1 MDFFNVLTLF
11 GGLAM
16 FLFGMNYMGTGL
28 EKSAGG
34 ALERVLERMTNNP
47 IKGVIL
53 GAVVTAV
60 IQSSSATTV
69 MIVGFVNSGIMKLSQ
84 AIGIIMGA
92 NIGTTATAWILSLS
106 GLSGGEWYIQL
117 FKSDSLAPIAAVIG
131 LIMMMIC
138 KNDRK
143 KEIGSIFLGFAIL
156 MFGMSAMSDAVAP
169 LKSDPNFA
177 NILLL
182 FTNPALGVLAGTVL
196 TAVIQSS
203 SASVGILQALSST
216 GALPYSAAMPIIM
229 GQNIGTCAT
238 ALLSAMGA
246 SKNAKRASFVHLYFN
261 LIGTVIFLVVYYLI
275 DAFIGFPFTDDMV
288 TAQGIATIHTLFN
301 LSTTAVLLPFYKLL
315 GKLAEKT
322 VREHSKKS
330 KKEDDQQQPLL
341 DERFLSSPTFALE
354 QCVSVTGRMAAI
366 SGDAIKRALDLVANY
381 DEHEAQHVVK
391 AEDEVDLYEDKLG
404 TFLVKLSARDLSIDD
419 SQTATRLLHN
429 IGDLE
434 RISDHAVNIQE
445 AAKEMMEKKITFSDD
460 AKRELEIIS
469 SAVSEIID
477 RTIKAL
483 LRNDLTAAT
492 DVEPLEQVIDELRDQ
507 IRSNHI
513 DRLQEGKCT
522 IELGFILS
530 DLLTN
535 YERVSDHC
543 SNIAATMIKSAE
555 QSYETHKYL
564 NDLKNSKNEHFE
576 AEYKNC
582 REKYAI

>member
-1 MDFFNVLTLF
+1 MDIFSVITML
-11 GGLAM
+11 GGLAL
-16 FLFGMNYMGTGL
+16 FLFGMTYMGNGL

-34 ALERVLERMTNNP
+34 ALERILERMTNNP
-47 IKGVIL
+47 IKGVLL

-69 MIVGFVNSGIMKLSQ
+69 MVVGFVNSGIMKLTQ

-92 NIGTTATAWILSLS
+92 NIGTTATAWILSLN
-106 GLSGGEWYIQL
+106 GLAGDEWYIQL
-117 FKSDSLAPIAAVIG
+117 FKPDSLSPIAALIG
-131 LIMMMIC
+131 LIMTMAC

-143 KEIGSIFLGFAIL
+143 KDVGSILLGFAIL
-156 MFGMSAMSDAVAP
+156 MFGMSMMSDAVAP
-169 LKSDPNFA
+169 LKENEAFR
-177 NILLL
+177 NMLLL
-182 FTNPALGVLAGTVL
+182 FTNPVLGVLAGALL
-196 TAVIQSS
+196 TAIIQSS
-203 SASVGILQALSST
+203 SASVGILQAISST

-238 ALLSAMGA
+238 AMLSSIGA
-246 SKNAKRASFVHLYFN
+246 SKNAKRTAFVHLYFN
-261 LIGTVIFLVVYYLI
+261 IIGTVIFLIGYYLI
-275 DAFIGFPFTDDMV
+275 EALVGFAFTDDMV
-288 TAQGIATIHTLFN
+288 TAQGIATIHTTFN
-301 LSTTAVLLPFYKLL
+301 LITTAILLPFYKLL

-322 VREHSKKS
+322 VRENVKKP
-330 KKEDDQQQPLL
+330 KEEKHPLL
-341 DERFLSSPTFALE
+341 DERFLTSPTFALE
-354 QCVSVTGRMAAI
+354 QCVSVTGRMAAL
-366 SGDAIKRALDLVANY
+366 SGDAIKRALDLVEKY
-381 DEHEAQHVVK
+381 DAHEAEHVIK
-391 AEDEVDLYEDKLG
+391 AEDEVDIYEDKLG
-404 TFLVKLSARDLSIDD
+404 TFLVKLSARDLSIED

-445 AAKEMMEKKITFSDD
+445 AAKEMVDKKITFSDE
-460 AKRELEIIS
+460 AKREIRVIS
-469 SAVSEIID
+469 AAVSDIID

-483 LRNDLTAAT
+483 FRNDLGAAT
-492 DVEPLEQVIDELRDQ
+492 DVEPLEQVIDDLKET
-507 IRSNHI
+507 IRGNHI

-564 NDLKNSKNEHFE
+564 NELKNSGNEHFE
-576 AEYKNC
+576 AEFKAC
-582 REKYAI
+582 KAKYAL

>member
-1 MDFFNVLTLF
+1 MDIFSVITML
-11 GGLAM
+11 GGLAL
-16 FLFGMNYMGTGL
+16 FLFGMTYMGNGL

-34 ALERVLERMTNNP
+34 ALERILERMTNNP
-47 IKGVIL
+47 IKGVLL

-69 MIVGFVNSGIMKLSQ
+69 MVVGFVNSGIMKLTQ

-92 NIGTTATAWILSLS
+92 NIGTTATAWILSLN
-106 GLSGGEWYIQL
+106 GLAGDEWYIQL
-117 FKSDSLAPIAAVIG
+117 FKPDSLSPIAALIG
-131 LIMMMIC
+131 LIMTMAC

-143 KEIGSIFLGFAIL
+143 KDVGSILLGFAIL
-156 MFGMSAMSDAVAP
+156 MFGMSMMSDAVAP
-169 LKSDPNFA
+169 LKENEAFR
-177 NILLL
+177 NMLLL
-182 FTNPALGVLAGTVL
+182 FTNPVLGVLAGALL
-196 TAVIQSS
+196 TAIIQSS
-203 SASVGILQALSST
+203 SASVGILQAISST

-238 ALLSAMGA
+238 AMLSSIGA
-246 SKNAKRASFVHLYFN
+246 NKNAKRTAFVHLYFN
-261 LIGTVIFLVVYYLI
+261 VIGTVVFLIGYYLI
-275 DAFIGFPFTDDMV
+275 EALVGFAFTDDMV
-288 TAQGIATIHTLFN
+288 TAQGIATIHTIFN
-301 LSTTAVLLPFYKLL
+301 LVTTAILLPFYKLL

-322 VREHSKKS
+322 VRENVKKP
-330 KKEDDQQQPLL
+330 KEEKHPLL
-341 DERFLSSPTFALE
+341 DERFLTSPTFALE
-354 QCVSVTGRMAAI
+354 QCVSVTGRMAAL
-366 SGDAIKRALDLVANY
+366 SGDAIKRALDLVEKY
-381 DEHEAQHVVK
+381 DAHEAEHVIK
-391 AEDEVDLYEDKLG
+391 AEDEVDIYEDKLG
-404 TFLVKLSARDLSIDD
+404 TFLVKLSARDLSIED

-445 AAKEMMEKKITFSDD
+445 AAKEMVDKKITFSDE
-460 AKRELEIIS
+460 AKREIRVIS
-469 SAVSEIID
+469 AAVSDIID

-483 LRNDLTAAT
+483 IRNDLDAAT
-492 DVEPLEQVIDELRDQ
+492 DVEPLEQVIDDLKET
-507 IRSNHI
+507 IRGNHI

-564 NDLKNSKNEHFE
+564 NELKNSGNEHFE
-576 AEYKNC
+576 AEFKAC
-582 REKYAI
+582 KAKYAL

>member
-1 MDFFNVLTLF
+1 MDIFSVITML
-11 GGLAM
+11 GGLAL
-16 FLFGMNYMGTGL
+16 FLFGMTYMGNGL

-34 ALERVLERMTNNP
+34 ALERILERMTNNP
-47 IKGVIL
+47 IKGVLL

-69 MIVGFVNSGIMKLSQ
+69 MVVGFVNSGIMKLTQ

-92 NIGTTATAWILSLS
+92 NIGTTATAWILSLN
-106 GLSGGEWYIQL
+106 GLAGDEWYIQL
-117 FKSDSLAPIAAVIG
+117 FKPDALSPIAALIG
-131 LIMMMIC
+131 LLMTMVC

-143 KEIGSIFLGFAIL
+143 KDIGSILLGFAIL
-156 MFGMSAMSDAVAP
+156 MFGMSMMSDAVAP
-169 LKSDPNFA
+169 LKENEAFR
-177 NILLL
+177 NMLLL
-182 FTNPALGVLAGTVL
+182 FTNPVLGVLAGALL
-196 TAVIQSS
+196 TAIIQSS
-203 SASVGILQALSST
+203 SASVGILQAISST

-238 ALLSAMGA
+238 AMLSSIGA
-246 SKNAKRASFVHLYFN
+246 NKNAKRTALVHLYFN
-261 LIGTVIFLVVYYLI
+261 VIGTVVFLIGYYLI
-275 DAFIGFPFTDDMV
+275 EALVGFAFTDDMV
-288 TAQGIATIHTLFN
+288 TAQGIATIHTIFN
-301 LSTTAVLLPFYKLL
+301 LVTTAILLPFYKLL

-322 VREHSKKS
+322 VRENVKKP
-330 KKEDDQQQPLL
+330 KEEKHPLL
-341 DERFLSSPTFALE
+341 DERFLTSPTFALE
-354 QCVSVTGRMAAI
+354 QCVSVTGRMAAL
-366 SGDAIKRALDLVANY
+366 SGDAIKRALDLVEKY
-381 DEHEAQHVVK
+381 DAHEAEHVIK
-391 AEDEVDLYEDKLG
+391 AEDEVDIYEDKLG
-404 TFLVKLSARDLSIDD
+404 TFLVKLSARDLSIED

-445 AAKEMMEKKITFSDD
+445 AAKEMVDKKITFSDE
-460 AKRELEIIS
+460 AKREIRVIS
-469 SAVSEIID
+469 AAVSDIID

-483 LRNDLTAAT
+483 IRNDLDAAT
-492 DVEPLEQVIDELRDQ
+492 DVEPLEQVIDDLKET
-507 IRSNHI
+507 IRGNHI

-564 NDLKNSKNEHFE
+564 NELKNSGNEHFE
-576 AEYKNC
+576 AEFKAC
-582 REKYAI
+582 KAKYAL